1 MNNIYSIITLV
12 ILIIAIIVT
21 GALSI
26 TNWETNVNLLK
37 AGSMLDINANIQK
50 LHLYVILL
58 LSIVTVFFV
67 YYLFKDMWKPSIIGS
82 WSNPTS
88 NVAFIIDSDMDIEWI
103 DFDGSGRDGRLVKD
117 LKKENMYKL
126 GELKYFY
133 DVSTDTVTFN
143 DKNTIISCFRNI
155 L

>member
-1 MNNIYSIITLV
+1 MNIYSIITLV
-12 ILIIAIIVT
+12 VLIIAIIVT

-37 AGSMLDINANIQK
+37 SESMLDINANIQK

-67 YYLFKDMWKPSIIGS
+67 YYLFKDMWKPTIVGS
-82 WSNPTS
+82 WYNPTS
-88 NVAFIIDSDMDIEWI
+88 SVSFIIDNDMDIEWI
-103 DFDGSGRDGRLVKD
+103 DFDGSGRDGKLIKD
-117 LKKENMYKL
+117 GKKENMYKL
-126 GELKYFY
+126 RELKYFY
-133 DVSTDTVTFN
+133 DVSTDTVTFI
-143 DKNTIISCFRNI
+143 DTNTTISCFRNI